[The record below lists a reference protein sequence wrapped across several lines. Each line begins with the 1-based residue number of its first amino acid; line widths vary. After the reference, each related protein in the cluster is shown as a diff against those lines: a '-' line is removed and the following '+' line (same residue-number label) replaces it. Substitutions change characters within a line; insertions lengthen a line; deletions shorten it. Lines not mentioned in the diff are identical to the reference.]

1 MNFDKNTI
9 AKLQKMSDDELSFVI
24 REVAN
29 EAGIDGKN
37 LSISKSDIAKIR
49 TVLALATEEDIAK
62 LLGQFGGKNN
72 GRKSQ

>member
-1 MNFDKNTI
+1 MNFDKSTI
-9 AKLQKMSDDELSFVI
+9 AKLQKMTDEELTFVI

-37 LSISKSDIAKIR
+37 LSINKADIAKIR
-49 TVLALATEEDIAK
+49 TVLALATEEDIAR
-62 LLGQFGGKNN
+62 LLGQFGGKIN